1 MSIAVHV
8 THGRIYQSPNA
19 YIVHTY
25 MPTFNTYF
33 IHTSIVNVHSYDNIQ
48 FS

>member
-1 MSIAVHV
+1 MSIAENV

-33 IHTSIVNVHSYDNIQ
+33 YPYKHSKCT
-48 FS
+48 